1 MVWQYHTLKA
11 TNALVC
17 ANTLSPDTETLGNG
31 VMTTAS
37 EANARWSASEA
48 RRLRAQAQ
56 SLSLFVLSERCLKV
70 TIGMI
75 HEVRYFYVKSPA
87 SS

>member
-1 MVWQYHTLKA
+1 MKRHIMVWQYHTLKA

-31 VMTTAS
+31 VMTT
-37 EANARWSASEA
+37 ASEA